1 MSEPRDVA
9 TRARQTGDETR
20 THRVDDDGKHD
31 GDGDRR
37 AVQGC
42 RRWRRRGEY
51 NLGLRCD
58 EFRCEST
65 CALAIRI
72 RPALLNPRV
81 AAVDPTQSRWFLH
94 ECGNKASKL
103 RIAHGPSHQQADA
116 SQTVR
121 LFRAYRERPRECGA

>member
-9 TRARQTGDETR
+9 ARARQTGDETR

-31 GDGDRR
+31 GDGGRP

-42 RRWRRRGEY
+42 RHWRRRGEY

-65 CALAIRI
+65 RALAIRI
-72 RPALLNPRV
+72 RPALLDPRV
-81 AAVDPTQSRWFLH
+81 AAVDPTQ
-94 ECGNKASKL
+94 L
-103 RIAHGPSHQQADA
+103 R
-116 SQTVR
+116 
-121 LFRAYRERPRECGA
+121 